1 MKKLIISGILAISI
15 LIFISCDRMAI
26 EDAITTFESAV
37 NDDSSTDMENILSP
51 DSEMYILADW
61 NYVLDHFDGFRP
73 VDYTNLD
80 INIDGKNARVITDS
94 TYDDVPVDGGVKFR
108 MRKDE
113 SNSTFFQPSWKVFQY
128 YEHGNFVEDTDAFWK
143 KLNRNK

>member
-61 NYVLDHFDGFRP
+61 DTFLAYFDSFRP
-73 VDYTNLD
+73 VDYTNVDVNLD
-80 INIDGKNARVITDS
+80 GDNARVTTDA
-94 TYDDVPVDGGVKFR
+94 TYSEVEVPDGVKFR
-108 MRKDE
+108 MKKDD
-113 SNSTFFQPSWKVFQY
+113 SDSTFFQPSWKVYQY
-128 YEHGNFVEDTDAFWK
+128 YDYGNFEEDTDAVWK
-143 KLNRNK
+143 KLNRDK